1 MEHWNVE
8 NYVYAA
14 AIVIITGVALYTDLR
29 IGKIKNWL
37 TIPAFCLGWVYQYWH
52 FGPAGLLDGL
62 QGFALGFGTY
72 FVLML
77 IGGGGGGDLKLMGA
91 LSVWMGFR
99 LTLYVMIVSTVVVA
113 LDLLVA
119 MIRTMIRF
127 GIRGMLSQYFPRKNS
142 DADEGPERRPKPK
155 PRMMRFAIASAIACW
170 VILIA
175 DATILPK
182 LHLPP

>member
-1 MEHWNVE
+1 MEPWSVP

-14 AIVIITGVALYTDLR
+14 AILLITGIALYTDLR

-37 TIPAFCLGWVYQYWH
+37 TIPAFFLGWFYQYWV
-52 FGPAGLLDGL
+52 FGQAGLLNGL

-113 LDLLVA
+113 LDLLFA
-119 MIRTMIRF
+119 MFRTMIRS
-127 GIRGMLSQYFPRKNS
+127 GIRGMMRQHFPQSNS
-142 DADEGPERRPKPK
+142 DAEGDPGRRPKPK
-155 PRMMRFAIASAIACW
+155 PRTMRFAIASAVGCW

-175 DATILPK
+175 DATVLK
-182 LHLPP
+182 GYHLPP